1 MEYGKFKT
9 IDTALLEPGIKFTA
23 PLFFDDG
30 INMFA
35 AAGTELNRF
44 HLDAVKNWNIATVLT
59 CGELAPDGYDDY
71 GYIEEIEEAEELEE
85 L

>member
-1 MEYGKFKT
+1 MKYGKYKR

-30 INMFA
+30 ISMFA
-35 AAGTELNRF
+35 ATGTELNRF
-44 HLDAVKNWNIATVLT
+44 HLDAIKNWNIATVLT
-59 CGELAPDGYDDY
+59 DGELMPNGYE
-71 GYIEEIEEAEELEE
+71 YIEEIEEAEELEE

>member
-9 IDTALLEPGIKFTA
+9 IDTALLESGIKFTA

-35 AAGTELNRF
+35 AGGTELNRF
-44 HLDAVKNWNIATVLT
+44 HLDAIKNWNIATVLT
-59 CGELAPDGYDDY
+59 CGELASDDY
-71 GYIEEIEEAEELEE
+71 DYIEEIDEVEELEE